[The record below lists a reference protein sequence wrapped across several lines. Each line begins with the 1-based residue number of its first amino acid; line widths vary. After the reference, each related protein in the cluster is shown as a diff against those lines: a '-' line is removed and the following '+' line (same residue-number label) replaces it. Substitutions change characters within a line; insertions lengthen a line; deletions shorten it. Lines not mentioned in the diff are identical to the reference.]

1 MLGALAVGCGN
12 STRSFSGQGKMQELQ
27 MEPGQVL
34 EARCTECSLRI
45 SGDFS
50 GLRLLGK
57 DNFVTLQGRANNLE
71 LDGSHNMVECLDGPE
86 TVLLKGNGNRVK
98 ISERPGR
105 QRPQIKV
112 EGSDQGVTYRPYKP

>member
-1 MLGALAVGCGN
+1 M
-12 STRSFSGQGKMQELQ
+12 K
-27 MEPGQVL
+27 PGEVL
-34 EARCTECSLRI
+34 EARCNECSLRI
-45 SGDFS
+45 SGDFT

-57 DNFVTLQGRANNLE
+57 DNFVTLEGRATNLMV
-71 LDGSHNMVECLDGPE
+71 DGSHNSLECLDGPDS
-86 TVLLKGNGNRVK
+86 VQLKGNGNRVK